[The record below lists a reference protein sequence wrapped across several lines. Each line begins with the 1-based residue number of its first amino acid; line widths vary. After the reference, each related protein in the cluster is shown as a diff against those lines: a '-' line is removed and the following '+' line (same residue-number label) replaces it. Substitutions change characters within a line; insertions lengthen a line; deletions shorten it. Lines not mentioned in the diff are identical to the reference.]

1 MGLNSTTFNVKICM
15 LVFEV
20 QMPMGIIY
28 ACHFIRTASC
38 FSLLF
43 ILLESVLIRYWT
55 EFVWKTVKP
64 IDDQFVIFCLT
75 LINTFVSSY
84 LSILK
89 ILSGGDGKHFTGQ
102 QIIFQPR
109 REITN
114 QFKYEFSTYWVRSK
128 TYKKQL

>member
-1 MGLNSTTFNVKICM
+1 MGLNLTTFNVKISM
-15 LVFEV
+15 LVLEV

-28 ACHFIRTASC
+28 VCHFIRTASS
-38 FSLLF
+38 FFLMF
-43 ILLESVLIRYWT
+43 IIFESVLIRYWT

-75 LINTFVSSY
+75 LINTFISSY
-84 LSILK
+84 LSIFK

-102 QIIFQPR
+102 QLIFDSKG

-114 QFKYEFSTYWVRSK
+114 KFRYEFSTFWVR
-128 TYKKQL
+128 

>member
-1 MGLNSTTFNVKICM
+1 MGLNLTIFNVKISM
-15 LVFEV
+15 LVLEV

-28 ACHFIRTASC
+28 ACHFIRTTAS
-38 FSLLF
+38 FFLMF
-43 ILLESVLIRYWT
+43 IIFESVLIRYWT

-75 LINTFVSSY
+75 LINTFISSY

-89 ILSGGDGKHFTGQ
+89 ILSGGDPKHFTGQ
-102 QIIFQPR
+102 QLIFESKG

-114 QFKYEFSTYWVRSK
+114 KFRYEFSTFWVR
-128 TYKKQL
+128 